1 MDAIGRLAGGVA
13 HDFNNLLTSIQDSAE
28 LLLTTLAADSPARTE
43 AAAIRDA
50 AGRAVS
56 LTRQLLAF
64 SGQQLMQ
71 PQVVDLN
78 DVVQPMA
85 RMLER
90 LVGDAIEVRLELS
103 AARWH
108 ARVDPQQIE
117 QVILNLAV
125 NARDAMPAG
134 GTLRIKVDETT
145 LATPLGAY
153 GEEVPAGAYVVLS
166 VADDGQGVPPE
177 LLERVFD
184 PFFTTKPAS
193 VPGLGLSTVYGIVKQ
208 SEGYIRVESTAR
220 AAGGEAAGA
229 GSRGGTTFTIFLP
242 TASER
247 AGAERPRG
255 ADARPA
261 GGNETIALVEDEKSV
276 RELAQ
281 RILRNKGYTVIAAE
295 NGRHAIDIIGRFPD
309 RIDLLVTDVVMPE
322 MNGRD
327 LADRMAVMR
336 PGVKVL
342 FMSGYTEDAI
352 LHHGVLADGTAFL
365 QKPFS
370 PDGLVGAVRDV
381 LDAPQ
386 RPRKPGL
393 SQRPPGLPAS
403 HRSAP

>member
-1 MDAIGRLAGGVA
+1 
-13 HDFNNLLTSIQDSAE
+13 
-28 LLLTTLAADSPARTE
+28 
-43 AAAIRDA
+43 
-50 AGRAVS
+50 
-56 LTRQLLAF
+56 
-64 SGQQLMQ
+64 
-71 PQVVDLN
+71 
-78 DVVQPMA
+78 
-85 RMLER
+85 MLER

-108 ARVDPQQIE
+108 ASVDPQQIE
-117 QVILNLAV
+117 QVVLNLAV
-125 NARDAMPAG
+125 NARDAMPTG
-134 GTLRIKVDETT
+134 GTLRIRVDETMLT
-145 LATPLGAY
+145 MPLAAH

-166 VADDGQGVPPE
+166 VADNGQGVPPD

-220 AAGGEAAGA
+220 TAPGEPGGA
-229 GSRGGTTFTIFLP
+229 GGTTFTIFLP
-242 TASER
+242 AAPER
-247 AGAERPRG
+247 ARAQPVREP
-255 ADARPA
+255 DSRPA

-281 RILRNKGYTVIAAE
+281 RILRNKGYTVITAE

-370 PDGLVGAVRDV
+370 PDGLVSAVREV

-386 RPRKPGL
+386 RPRKPNL

-403 HRSAP
+403 PQTAP